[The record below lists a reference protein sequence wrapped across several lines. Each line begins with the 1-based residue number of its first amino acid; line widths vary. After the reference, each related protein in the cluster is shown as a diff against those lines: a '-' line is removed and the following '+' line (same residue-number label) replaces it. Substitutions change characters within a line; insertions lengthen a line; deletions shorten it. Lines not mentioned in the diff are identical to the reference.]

1 MLTQPDPSLT
11 NDDIRPVPDSERHW
25 SVMSMASL
33 WVGMV
38 VCVPTYML
46 AASLIQQGMSWSQAI
61 FTVMLGNVIV
71 LVPMVLNGH
80 PGTKYGI
87 PFPVLA
93 RASWGTHGAHIPSIL
108 RALVACGW
116 FGIQTWIGGAAIYQL
131 LNVLFSGGLEGP
143 DLPVLGINGG
153 ETFCFLL
160 FWGIQLVIVYRG
172 VESIRVL
179 ETLAA
184 PFLILMGLAL
194 LAWAYVKADGF
205 GDMLARP
212 SAFEPGG
219 EKEGQFWSVFFPS
232 LTAMVGFWATLSLNI
247 PDFTRYAKTQRDQI
261 LGQALGL
268 PTTMTLFAFIGVAV
282 TSATVTIF
290 GEPIWDPTVLL
301 GRMGG
306 GFAVVISL
314 FALSIATLS
323 TNIAANVVSPAN
335 VFINVSPQK
344 VTFRMGAMITAGL
357 GVAIFPWK
365 LIESTGGY
373 IFTWLIGYSA
383 LLGPIGGILIVD
395 YFLLRKTRLNLNGL
409 YRENG
414 PYRYRGGFNP
424 VAIVAFV
431 LAVLPNI
438 PGFLQAAGALEQV
451 GELYTNIYTYA
462 WFVGFGL
469 AGLLYLVG
477 MKLTGGAK
485 DDAESA
491 PEGEF
496 ETTSSK
502 TEVSHQLG
510 PDHSLAVP
518 IEEADPMDA
527 TLDASMIT
535 EDVAEAARE
544 AMVRSGLAVGES
556 IHEDTA
562 GAEAEAST
570 QEPDEEK
577 PHED

>member
-1 MLTQPDPSLT
+1 MSFNPDPSLV
-11 NDDIRPVPDSERHW
+11 NEDIRPVPESERHW
-25 SVMSMASL
+25 NVMSMASL

-46 AASLIQQGMSWSQAI
+46 AAGLIEQGMSWSQAVM
-61 FTVMLGNVIV
+61 TVMLGNVIV
-71 LVPMVLNGH
+71 LIPMILNGH

-93 RASWGTHGAHIPSIL
+93 RASWGIQGAHVPSIL

-116 FGIQTWIGGAAIYQL
+116 FGIQTWIGGFAIYQL
-131 LNVLFSGGLEGP
+131 LNVIADGSLAGDP
-143 DLPVLGINGG
+143 LPVLGINVAQ
-153 ETFCFLL
+153 FLCFLA
-160 FWGIQLVIVYRG
+160 FWGLQIAIVYKG

-194 LAWAYVKADGF
+194 LAWAYIEAGGF
-205 GDMLARP
+205 GDMLSTP
-212 SAFEPGG
+212 SQFDPGG
-219 EKEGQFWSVFFPS
+219 PKEGQFWSVFFPS

-261 LGQALGL
+261 LGQAIGL

-282 TSATVTIF
+282 TSATITIF

-301 GRMGG
+301 GKMGG
-306 GFAVVISL
+306 GFAVVVSL

-344 VTFRMGAMITAGL
+344 VTFRMGAMITAGI

-383 LLGPIGGILIVD
+383 LLGPIGGILIAD
-395 YFLLRKTRLNLNGL
+395 YFLLRRTELDLDGL
-409 YRENG
+409 YKAQG
-414 PYRYRGGFNP
+414 PYRYKGGFNP

-431 LAVLPNI
+431 IAVIPNI
-438 PGFLQAAGALEQV
+438 PGFLKAAGALDSVAPIFES
-451 GELYTNIYTYA
+451 IYTYA
-462 WFVGFGL
+462 WFVGFII
-469 AGLLYLVG
+469 AAVLYLIG
-477 MKLTGGAK
+477 MKMTGGAQSTTPTEST
-485 DDAESA
+485 DA
-491 PEGEF
+491 
-496 ETTSSK
+496 
-502 TEVSHQLG
+502 
-510 PDHSLAVP
+510 
-518 IEEADPMDA
+518 
-527 TLDASMIT
+527 
-535 EDVAEAARE
+535 
-544 AMVRSGLAVGES
+544 
-556 IHEDTA
+556 
-562 GAEAEAST
+562 
-570 QEPDEEK
+570 
-577 PHED
+577 